1 MSVYFITARALG
13 QVKIGTSDK
22 PYLRLKA
29 LQTGSPV
36 PLALERLIDGGVE
49 DERALHGRFSGLRLS
64 GEWFEL
70 TAELEAFMATLAE
83 PPTAQRRK
91 CAPTEIGD
99 LRAELGMTL
108 TQFGAAIGLS
118 SKGQV
123 SQVEHGKFPCSLSV
137 ALEIER
143 LSGGRIDAARLND
156 DVRRAREGV
165 CGDHADPFTDAALAP
180 ATGQNGELSGGVAL

>member
-13 QVKIGTSDK
+13 QVKIGASDK

-64 GEWFEL
+64 GEWFQL
-70 TAELEAFMATLAE
+70 AEEMEAFMATLAE
-83 PPTAQRRK
+83 PPPPERQRFVM
-91 CAPTEIGD
+91 PNDD
-99 LRAELGMTL
+99 LGN
-108 TQFGAAIGLS
+108 LS
-118 SKGQV
+118 LDAYMIAYRV
-123 SQVEHGKFPCSLSV
+123 S
-137 ALEIER
+137 
-143 LSGGRIDAARLND
+143 GRDLAARVGISEASLTRIRQGRQNIARD
-156 DVRRAREGV
+156 LIRRIVLETDGIVTAHALV
-165 CGDHADPFTDAALAP
+165 FAGDHADPFTDAALAP